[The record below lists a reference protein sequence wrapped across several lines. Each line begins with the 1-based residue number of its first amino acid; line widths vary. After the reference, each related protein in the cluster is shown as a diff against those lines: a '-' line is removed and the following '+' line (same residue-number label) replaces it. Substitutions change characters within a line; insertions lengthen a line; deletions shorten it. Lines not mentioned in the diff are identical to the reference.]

1 MRGWRIPGSLRLC
14 YTILSAP
21 GSQGYASLVER
32 LLRRDLGALG
42 VRVSGVP
49 PEDPGG
55 CDGLLAL
62 AATGGV
68 EEYILDLARRFR
80 PLIVAGHPTAN
91 SSASIAEVS
100 RDLEGLGSP
109 PVLLGPL
116 GLGHPSTLER
126 LSQALRALAAA
137 ALMRG
142 ARVGVVGDPPGWIVH
157 DARGLASALGVEA
170 VRVRVEELLEEI
182 PDGPPSPPP
191 WLIERAL
198 YVEAEPG
205 ALRDALR
212 VYEALK
218 RLSRRLDLDAIA
230 PSCPSFME
238 ATGSNACLGGAILNM
253 EGVTV
258 GCEGDLAATITLHL
272 AQLAAQRPGFLANTA
287 WLEGRRILLAH
298 CSAPLS
304 MGLAHAVRRHFIT
317 GRSPTLS
324 VWIPQGLRVTL
335 AQASQD
341 GLRLHLA
348 EGVVVDGSPWRGRQC
363 ETQALVEL
371 ETEPEGEARL
381 GSGNHVAMTTGLWSR
396 ALRWAWRILNLQAP

>member
-1 MRGWRIPGSLRLC
+1 LRLC
-14 YTILSAP
+14 YTILAVP
-21 GSQGYASLVER
+21 GSQGYAGLVEE
-32 LLRRDLGALG
+32 LLRRDLEALG
-42 VRVSGVP
+42 VRALRVP

-68 EEYILDLARRFR
+68 EALILDLARRFR
-80 PLIVAGHPTAN
+80 PLIVAGHPAAN
-91 SSASIAEVS
+91 SSASVAEVS
-100 RDLEGLGSP
+100 RDLRGSGSI

-116 GLGHPSTLER
+116 GHGDPSTLKR
-126 LSQALRALAAA
+126 LSRALRALAVAASARGARIGVVGEPPGWVVHGAQGLAA
-137 ALMRG
+137 ALQTE
-142 ARVGVVGDPPGWIVH
+142 V
-157 DARGLASALGVEA
+157 
-170 VRVRVEELLEEI
+170 VRVSAEELLQEMPVE
-182 PDGPPSPPP
+182 PPSPPA
-191 WLIERAL
+191 WLVSRAL

-212 VYEALK
+212 VYEALR
-218 RLSRRLDLDAIA
+218 RLSRRLDLDAIS

-238 ATGSNACLGGAILNM
+238 EAGSNACLGGALLNM

-258 GCEGDLAATITLHL
+258 GCEGDLAATLTLHL
-272 AQLAAQRPGFLANTA
+272 TQLASQKPGFLANTA

-324 VWIPQGLRVTL
+324 VWIPRGLRVTL
-335 AQASQD
+335 AQASEE
-341 GLRLHLA
+341 GSRLHLV

-363 ETQALVEL
+363 ETQATVEL
-371 ETEPEGEARL
+371 EAGHEGEVGL
-381 GSGNHVAMTTGLWSR
+381 GAGNHVAMVAGSWSE
-396 ALRWAWRILNLQAP
+396 ALRWAWEIIKPRAP